1 MLLAMCAMS
10 ARTVQTLDRAGER
23 LFRRCVPHG
32 IASALAVIWSPRIL
46 TELPMVWCYLS
57 PVAPGSGHRRRVETV
72 KAMGLDIPLMLLA
85 LADEVIE

>member
-1 MLLAMCAMS
+1 
-10 ARTVQTLDRAGER
+10 
-23 LFRRCVPHG
+23 
-32 IASALAVIWSPRIL
+32 
-46 TELPMVWCYLS
+46 MVWCYLS